1 MQQWYWN
8 DSLPEQLKGSANLV
22 CSQERW
28 VTGTVMFVKNIT
40 ETTLQCFK
48 RCRCGKAGDNLFV
61 EKMKPAQVINAVDVV
76 SVGVGKKNGIN
87 AFDVMPERLFSQI
100 GGGINQDGAVV
111 VTDQE

>member
-1 MQQWYWN
+1 
-8 DSLPEQLKGSANLV
+8 
-22 CSQERW
+22 
-28 VTGTVMFVKNIT
+28 
-40 ETTLQCFK
+40 
-48 RCRCGKAGDNLFV
+48 
-61 EKMKPAQVINAVDVV
+61 MKPAQVINAVDVV